1 LIKETNELSLTA
13 SEEKEMKTRLK
24 SFRKYFDANKPLKK
38 FDADVFESIVE
49 KIILGGIDEK
59 GQKDPHQLTF
69 VFKTGP
75 KSTITIGKELCSQL
89 SPEPCGDGSIDNKKI
104 NIKVY
109 KTLINKG
116 FLRLEVKLLNF

>member
-1 LIKETNELSLTA
+1 MTA
-13 SEEKEMKTRLK
+13 SEEKEMKIRLK

-49 KIILGGIDEK
+49 KIILGGIDDK

-75 KSTITIGKELCSQL
+75 KSTITIGK
-89 SPEPCGDGSIDNKKI
+89 DNDS
-104 NIKVY
+104 
-109 KTLINKG
+109 NKENG
-116 FLRLEVKLLNF
+116 FLKKGKEPYSHLSSDTTC